1 MFSRLEDV
9 ASGFGLLI
17 SADNLKRTCLNAAGA
32 HSTRADMTPEEKS
45 MEVSKLLA
53 DGYSQKILAYT
64 YASPMSAQR
73 LSKVCRIPIAACYR
87 RIHELEQAGL
97 VTIDREKEVYK
108 GRKVRLYKCKLKTAS
123 IKFQNGRFVTKY
135 DTWPENG
142 GPEENPSPELPLP
155 VLDPSSA

>member
-1 MFSRLEDV
+1 
-9 ASGFGLLI
+9 
-17 SADNLKRTCLNAAGA
+17 
-32 HSTRADMTPEEKS
+32 MTHDENSK
-45 MEVSKLLA
+45 EVSKLLA
-53 DGYSQKILAYT
+53 DDYSQKILAYT
-64 YASPMSAQR
+64 YTSPMSAQR

-108 GRKVRLYKCKLKTAS
+108 GRKVRLYKCRLRSAS

-142 GPEENPSPELPLP
+142 DSSESPSPELQFTAANPG
-155 VLDPSSA
+155 SA